1 MRISRVK
8 GMDIVSPLL
17 ITARDLFLDFM
28 LLFMVWTLIIIQSTG
43 KDSMLILL
51 REKGKLNTF
60 YLVLRSEL
68 YEWGLKY
75 FNFLKLTSA
84 QSRVGR
90 CAVPC
95 WLKKP
100 DINSFFIQW
109 RPTMNVKSLIRIFI
123 FWSLVISLSACAPA
137 FQMNFMSAD
146 PDQNITARI
155 GKVDIV
161 ETQTAGE
168 SIKTLSLRAA
178 GLVGHVFFRIIQNLR
193 VIVIRWWWK

>member
-1 MRISRVK
+1 
-8 GMDIVSPLL
+8 
-17 ITARDLFLDFM
+17 
-28 LLFMVWTLIIIQSTG
+28 
-43 KDSMLILL
+43 
-51 REKGKLNTF
+51 
-60 YLVLRSEL
+60 
-68 YEWGLKY
+68 
-75 FNFLKLTSA
+75 
-84 QSRVGR
+84 
-90 CAVPC
+90 
-95 WLKKP
+95 
-100 DINSFFIQW
+100 
-109 RPTMNVKSLIRIFI
+109 MNVKSLIRIFI

-193 VIVIRWWWK
+193 VIVIR